1 MSQAEPDRAA
11 DVETTFSQPIRAI
24 AQMLLVCALV
34 GAGAWTIHSLILEIL
49 QTNPLLN
56 GLIVGVFAF
65 GVLTCFWQVWILAQS
80 VYWIENFVRGTP
92 GTEDD
97 VPPRLL
103 APLAALLS
111 SRRARMTISAS
122 SSRSI
127 QDSVV
132 QRIDEAR
139 DITRYLI
146 NLLVFLGLLGTF
158 WGLATTVPAVV
169 DTIRSLVPQEG
180 ETGLQVFERLMG
192 GLEAQLGG
200 MGTAFS
206 SSLLGLAGSLV
217 LGLLELFAGH
227 GQNRFSRELE
237 EWLSSI
243 TRIGISGDGEGSDA
257 GGFAEVIDHLAV
269 QMEELQQLFAR
280 SEGARAETDARLG
293 TLAGVLLR
301 LTEEMQQAEAK
312 SAIWSRIAEAQDRV
326 ATAQDRVAEAQD
338 RMAAAQGQIA
348 SGQARLAEGQ
358 DRLVTGQDRL
368 VKGQD
373 RMIAA
378 LVAGEGGGSQTDAE
392 SRMRLRSI
400 DVQLLR
406 ILEEMAA
413 GRQETLADLRS
424 DIGALAAAIRQL
436 GRNLPLGRP

>member
-1 MSQAEPDRAA
+1 MSQTEQRAA
-11 DVETTFSQPIRAI
+11 EVSTTFSQPIRAI
-24 AQMLLVCALV
+24 STMLLVCLLV
-34 GAGAWTIHSLILEIL
+34 GAGAWLIHGQVIDILR
-49 QTNPLLN
+49 TNPLLN
-56 GLIVGVFAF
+56 GLIALVFVV

-92 GTEDD
+92 GTENDL
-97 VPPRLL
+97 PPRLL
-103 APLAALLS
+103 ASLATLLR
-111 SRRARMTISAS
+111 SRTARMSISAS

-169 DTIRSLVPQEG
+169 ETIRSLAPQDG
-180 ETGLQVFERLMG
+180 ESGLDVFGKLMG
-192 GLEAQLGG
+192 GLESQLGG

-227 GQNRFSRELE
+227 GQNRFIRELE

-243 TRIGISGDGEGSDA
+243 TRLGFASDGDGGDQNALGLMVDHMAAQMEQLQVLFAQSEVNRSQTDARIAELAGALVRLNDQAEAEKGQAATLTRIAEGQERLIAALAANAGTGEGS
-257 GGFAEVIDHLAV
+257 GP
-269 QMEELQQLFAR
+269 
-280 SEGARAETDARLG
+280 
-293 TLAGVLLR
+293 
-301 LTEEMQQAEAK
+301 
-312 SAIWSRIAEAQDRV
+312 
-326 ATAQDRVAEAQD
+326 
-338 RMAAAQGQIA
+338 
-348 SGQARLAEGQ
+348 
-358 DRLVTGQDRL
+358 
-368 VKGQD
+368 
-373 RMIAA
+373 
-378 LVAGEGGGSQTDAE
+378 DAE

-406 ILEEMAA
+406 ILEEMSA
-413 GRQETLADLRS
+413 GRQESLADLRADLS
-424 DIGALAAAIRQL
+424 ALTAAIRQL
-436 GRNLPLGRP
+436 GRSSGRS

>member
-1 MSQAEPDRAA
+1 MSQTEQQV
-11 DVETTFSQPIRAI
+11 VEVSTTFSQPIRAI
-24 AQMLLVCALV
+24 TTMLLVCGLV
-34 GAGAWTIHSLILEIL
+34 GAGAWVIHGQVIDILRS
-49 QTNPLLN
+49 NPLLN
-56 GLIVGVFAF
+56 GLIAAVFVV

-92 GTEDD
+92 GTENDL
-97 VPPRLL
+97 PPRLL
-103 APLAALLS
+103 ASLATLLR
-111 SRRARMTISAS
+111 SRTARMSISAT

-146 NLLVFLGLLGTF
+146 NLLIFLGLLGTF

-169 DTIRSLVPQEG
+169 DTIRSLAPQEG
-180 ETGLQVFERLMG
+180 ESGLDVFGKLMG
-192 GLEAQLGG
+192 GLESQLGG

-206 SSLLGLAGSLV
+206 SSLLGLAGSLI

-227 GQNRFSRELE
+227 GQNRFTRELE

-243 TRIGISGDGEGSDA
+243 TRLGFASDA
-257 GGFAEVIDHLAV
+257 DGGDQNALGVVIDHMAG
-269 QMEELQQLFAR
+269 QMEQLQMLYAQSEVNR
-280 SEGARAETDARLG
+280 SQTDARIAD
-293 TLAGVLLR
+293 LAGALVR
-301 LTEEMQQAEAK
+301 LSEQIEAEKGQAATL
-312 SAIWSRIAEAQDRV
+312 SRIADGQERV
-326 ATAQDRVAEAQD
+326 
-338 RMAAAQGQIA
+338 I
-348 SGQARLAEGQ
+348 ARLG
-358 DRLVTGQDRL
+358 
-368 VKGQD
+368 
-373 RMIAA
+373 A
-378 LVAGEGGGSQTDAE
+378 LSATGGGDGGTDAE

-424 DIGALAAAIRQL
+424 DIAALTVAIRQL
-436 GRNLPLGRP
+436 GRSTGRG